1 MSLKTLKVATVIE
14 LEMRRAEAAPRSP
27 QIAFLC
33 IFSEMDSEKESLM
46 FSKIERPKR
55 TNTQLVL
62 VLGKNPKI
70 PKINFQN

>member
-14 LEMRRAEAAPRSP
+14 LEMRRTEAASRSP
-27 QIAFLC
+27 QIAFLG
-33 IFSEMDSEKESLM
+33 IFSEMESEKESLT
-46 FSKIERPKR
+46 FLKIEKPKLKY
-55 TNTQLVL
+55 TQLVL